1 MSLPTHILLT
11 YGYLLLFAWVLIEQL
26 GAPFPAIPALLAAG
40 ALSAEGQLNLV
51 EALLFGLAACLVA
64 DSAWFFVGRR
74 YGNYVLN
81 LLCRLSMEPTL
92 CVRRTQ
98 LQFSQ
103 RRQVTL
109 LISKFVP
116 GLAILSPPV
125 AAQAG
130 MSYGEFAILDTAGSL
145 LWLLAFLV
153 GGRLFGDALKRDPS
167 LLDWVGRFSGA
178 LLVLGIVLFFVMR
191 LVRRR
196 MLLRQM
202 VESRLEPEDLFTQMQ
217 NGEDFCIVDLRHPV
231 EQLTDPFVLP
241 GAHRIAPDE
250 VIHRHVEIPR
260 DRDVVLYCTCPNEET
275 AARAAMQ
282 LQKLGVERVRPLRG
296 GYQAWKKLGYPME
309 AIPPVQAPVQVPAQ
323 AIVRIDQIGPISQIR

>member
-1 MSLPTHILLT
+1 MALPTHILLT

-40 ALSAEGQLNLV
+40 ALSAEGQLNLF
-51 EALLFGLAACLVA
+51 EALLFGLAACLLA
-64 DSAWFFVGRR
+64 DSVWFYFGRR
-74 YGNYVLN
+74 YGHHVLN

-103 RRQVTL
+103 RRWLTL
-109 LISKFVP
+109 LFAKFVP
-116 GLAILSPPV
+116 GLATLSPPV

-130 MSYGEFAILDTAGSL
+130 MSYGEFAMLDGAGSL
-145 LWLLAFLV
+145 LWLSLFLV

-167 LLDWVGRFSGA
+167 LLNWVGRFSGA
-178 LLVLGIVLFFVMR
+178 LLVLGIILFFFIRV
-191 LVRRR
+191 LRRR

-202 VESRLEPEDLFTQMQ
+202 VQSRLEPQELFEQMQ
-217 NGEDFCIVDLRHPV
+217 TGENVYIVDLRHPV

-241 GAHRIAPDE
+241 GALRIAPDE
-250 VIHRHVEIPR
+250 LTQRHNEIPR

-275 AARAAMQ
+275 AARTAMQ

-296 GYQAWKKLGYPME
+296 GYQAWKNLGYPME
-309 AIPPVQAPVQVPAQ
+309 AIPPAQ
-323 AIVRIDQIGPISQIR
+323 TLVQIG

>member
-1 MSLPTHILLT
+1 MALPTHILLT

-40 ALSAEGQLNLV
+40 ALSADGQLNFY
-51 EALLFGLAACLVA
+51 EALLIGLAACLIA
-64 DSAWFFVGRR
+64 DSVWFFFGRR
-74 YGNYVLN
+74 YGHHVLN

-103 RRQVTL
+103 RRQFTL

-116 GLAILSPPV
+116 GLATLSPPV
-125 AAQAG
+125 AGQAG
-130 MSYGEFAILDTAGSL
+130 MSYGEFAMFDGAGSL
-145 LWLLAFLV
+145 LWLLPFLV
-153 GGRLFGDALKRDPS
+153 GGRLFGAALKRDPS
-167 LLDWVGRFSGA
+167 LMDWVGRFSGA
-178 LLVLGIVLFFVMR
+178 LLLLGIVVF
-191 LVRRR
+191 LVIRVLRQR

-202 VESRLEPEDLFTQMQ
+202 VQSRLEPQELFAQMQ
-217 NGEDFCIVDLRHPV
+217 SGEEVYIVDLRHPV

-241 GAHRIAPDE
+241 GAQRISPDE
-250 VIHRHVEIPR
+250 LTQRHNEIPR

-275 AARAAMQ
+275 AARTAMQ

-296 GYQAWKKLGYPME
+296 GYQGWKDLGYPME
-309 AIPPVQAPVQVPAQ
+309 AIPPAQ
-323 AIVRIDQIGPISQIR
+323 ALVQIG